1 MSLSPLSARP
11 DAAPP
16 PQPGMRKRSRA
27 LIGLSLSA
35 LMLAGAAVVVPQYDA
50 VAASST
56 PASFADLAEK
66 VSPSVV
72 NISTTREVDAPS
84 QPGLPFDFP
93 PGSPFEEFFRRFQER
108 MGPGQGDG
116 QQRHPQEARA
126 LGSGFIIDPDGYVVT
141 NNHVIDGADE
151 IQVTLTD
158 GTTLPAK
165 LIGRDK
171 QTDLALVKVETDRAL
186 PAVEFGDSDRIR
198 VGDWVVAVGNPFGLG
213 GTVSAGIVSARG
225 RDIHA
230 GPFDDFLQIDA
241 AINPGNSGGPTFSL
255 DGKVMGVNTA
265 IASPNGGNVGIG
277 FAIPANLAKPIID
290 QLREDGSVE
299 RGWLGV
305 QIQQVTPDLAEA
317 LGLDHAKGALVSGV
331 MPDSPAAAAGLRQGD
346 VIVGFDGKAVAEM
359 RDLPRLVAAV
369 PAGKKVGVELWRDEK
384 TITAAVEIGQQ
395 QANDEV
401 AAADQG
407 DAPAHPGGT
416 ELAALGAE
424 LAPVSDALKSRFEL
438 AADATGV
445 VIVGLDE
452 DGPAAE
458 QGLREGDLIE
468 KVSQQEVTTPAEVEK
483 LAEAARDAKQNSL
496 LLLVNRQGDSLFIAV
511 KLGEA

>member
-1 MSLSPLSARP
+1 MSLSPNSARP
-11 DAAPP
+11 EAAPHP
-16 PQPGMRKRSRA
+16 TPGARKRSPA
-27 LIGLSLSA
+27 LIALSLSA
-35 LMLAGAAVVVPQYDA
+35 LMLAGTAIVVPQYDA
-50 VAASST
+50 VAASAT
-56 PASFADLAEK
+56 PASFADLADK

-72 NISTTREVDAPS
+72 NISTSREVDGPS
-84 QPGLPFDFP
+84 QPGLPFNFP
-93 PGSPFEEFFRRFQER
+93 PGSPFEEFFRQFQER
-108 MGPGQGDG
+108 MGPGQEQGP
-116 QQRHPQEARA
+116 RHPQEARA
-126 LGSGFIIDPDGYVVT
+126 LGSGFIIDPAGYVVT

-171 QTDLALVKVETDRAL
+171 QTDLALVKVETDRTL
-186 PAVEFGDSDRIR
+186 PAVEFGDSDSVR

-213 GTVSAGIVSARG
+213 GTVSAGIISARG

-290 QLREDGSVE
+290 QLRENGSVE

-317 LGLDHAKGALVSGV
+317 LGLDGAKGALVSGV

-346 VIVGFDGKAVAEM
+346 VIVGFDGKPVAEM

-369 PAGKKVGVELWRDEK
+369 PAGKKVEVELWRDE
-384 TITAAVEIGQQ
+384 TTTTAAVEIGQQ
-395 QANDEV
+395 EANAEV
-401 AAADQG
+401 AAADENGAPVAG
-407 DAPAHPGGT
+407 DGT
-416 ELAALGAE
+416 ELAALGAQ
-424 LAPVSDALKSRFEL
+424 LAPVTDELKSRFEL

-445 VIVGLDE
+445 VIVSLDA

-468 KVSQQEVTTPAEVEK
+468 KVSQQEVATPADVER
-483 LAEAARDAKQNSL
+483 LAEAAQDAKQNSL

-511 KLGEA
+511 KLSEA